1 LLHWM
6 RSTKTEQRM
15 VERARVILLAA
26 NGLNGK
32 EIAARMETR
41 TARVSKWLRRFAE
54 DRIAGLLDAPRPG
67 EKRRKYNPATEERI
81 LKALD
86 EPPPAGYSRWNGRL
100 LAEHLGQVSKDQV
113 WRVMRKHHLSLARR
127 QSWCVSTD
135 PEFSRKAADVVGLYL
150 NPPQNALVLCVDEKP
165 CIQAL
170 ERAQG
175 WIRLPNGRALTG
187 IAHEYKRHG
196 TTTLFAAL
204 NVASGLVHAGHYRR
218 RRRRE
223 FLDFM
228 NELVAKYPGK
238 EPAVVLANLN
248 THKPKED
255 RWLKAHPNVHL
266 HFIPTHSC
274 WLNQVECWF
283 SIPEPEHPA
292 RRKLHQR
299 PHADRSNRSFC
310 GKLESECGTLRMDQG
325 RGTPAANETLLLL
338 FMQFTTRRPVGRRQ
352 GWLFSAKFLARK
364 GRLRGETFD
373 TTDLAQN
380 SPIRANWRSFQ
391 RIGKVAIELR
401 FLLSKR
407 LWSSCLGFGP
417 KTSRSDLVLI
427 Q

>member
-1 LLHWM
+1 MSRPAPKIQLSTEEKETLLRWM
-6 RSTKTEQRM
+6 RISRTEQRM
-15 VERARVILLAA
+15 VQRARVILLAA
-26 NGLNGK
+26 GGMNGRQ
-32 EIAARMETR
+32 IALKMQTR
-41 TARVSKWLRRFAE
+41 EARVSKWLRRFAR
-54 DRIAGLLDAPRPG
+54 DRIAALNDSARSG
-67 EKRRKYNPATEERI
+67 EKRRKYDSATEARI

-113 WRVMRKHHLSLARR
+113 WRVMRKHDLHLERR

-150 NPPQNALVLCVDEKP
+150 NPPDNALVLCVDEKP

-175 WIRLPNGRALTG
+175 WIRLPNGRALSG
-187 IAHEYKRHG
+187 FAHEYKRHG

-228 NELVAKYPGK
+228 NELISRYPDK
-238 EPAVVLANLN
+238 ELHVVLDNLN

-266 HFIPTHSC
+266 HFIPTHSS

-283 SIPEPEHPA
+283 SI
-292 RRKLHQR
+292 LS
-299 PHADRSNRSFC
+299 RS
-310 GKLESECGTLRMDQG
+310 TLQGGNFTSVRMLV
-325 RGTPAANETLLLL
+325 E
-338 FMQFTTRRPVGRRQ
+338 
-352 GWLFSAKFLARK
+352 
-364 GRLRGETFD
+364 
-373 TTDLAQN
+373 
-380 SPIRANWRSFQ
+380 
-391 RIGKVAIELR
+391 AIEA
-401 FLLSKR
+401 FVASWNQKAAPFE
-407 LWSSCLGFGP
+407 WTKAEVHQQQM
-417 KTSRSDLVLI
+417 KTYYSDLRN
-427 Q
+427 

>member
-1 LLHWM
+1 MSRPAPEIQLSTEEKETLLHWM

-41 TARVSKWLRRFAE
+41 TARVSKWLRRFAK

-150 NPPQNALVLCVDEKP
+150 NPPENALVLCVDEKP

-187 IAHEYKRHG
+187 FAHEYKRHG
-196 TTTLFAAL
+196 TSTLFAAL
-204 NVASGLVHAGHYRR
+204 EVATGLVHAGHYRR

-228 NELVAKYPGK
+228 NELVAKNPDK
-238 EPAVVLANLN
+238 EIHVVLDNLN
-248 THKPKED
+248 THKPKQD
-255 RWLKAHPNVHL
+255 RWLKVHPQVHF
-266 HFIPTHSC
+266 HFIPTRSS

-283 SIPEPEHPA
+283 SILSRGA
-292 RRKLHQR
+292 LQG
-299 PHADRSNRSFC
+299 ASFTSV
-310 GKLESECGTLRMDQG
+310 KMLIE
-325 RGTPAANETLLLL
+325 AI
-338 FMQFTTRRPVGRRQ
+338 
-352 GWLFSAKFLARK
+352 
-364 GRLRGETFD
+364 ETF
-373 TTDLAQN
+373 
-380 SPIRANWRSFQ
+380 
-391 RIGKVAIELR
+391 VASWNQHATPFEWTKEEVHQQQMKHSYSNLR
-401 FLLSKR
+401 N
-407 LWSSCLGFGP
+407 
-417 KTSRSDLVLI
+417 
-427 Q
+427 

>member
-1 LLHWM
+1 MSRPAPKIQLSTEEKETLLRWM
-6 RSTKTEQRM
+6 RSSRTEQRM
-15 VERARVILLAA
+15 VQRARVILLAA
-26 NGLNGK
+26 GGMNGRQ
-32 EIAARMETR
+32 IALKMQTR
-41 TARVSKWLRRFAE
+41 EARVSKWLRRFAR
-54 DRIAGLLDAPRPG
+54 DRIAALNDSARSG
-67 EKRRKYNPATEERI
+67 EKRRKYDSATEARI

-113 WRVMRKHHLSLARR
+113 WRVMRKHDLHLERR

-150 NPPQNALVLCVDEKP
+150 NPPDNALVLCVDEKP

-175 WIRLPNGRALTG
+175 WIRLPNGRALSG
-187 IAHEYKRHG
+187 FAHEYKRHG

-228 NELVAKYPGK
+228 NELISRYPDK
-238 EPAVVLANLN
+238 ELHVVLDNLN

-266 HFIPTHSC
+266 HFIPTHSS

-283 SIPEPEHPA
+283 SI
-292 RRKLHQR
+292 LS
-299 PHADRSNRSFC
+299 RS
-310 GKLESECGTLRMDQG
+310 TLQGGNFTSVRMLV
-325 RGTPAANETLLLL
+325 E
-338 FMQFTTRRPVGRRQ
+338 
-352 GWLFSAKFLARK
+352 
-364 GRLRGETFD
+364 
-373 TTDLAQN
+373 
-380 SPIRANWRSFQ
+380 
-391 RIGKVAIELR
+391 AIEA
-401 FLLSKR
+401 FVASWNQKAAPFE
-407 LWSSCLGFGP
+407 WTKAEVHQQQM
-417 KTSRSDLVLI
+417 KTYYSDLRN
-427 Q
+427 